1 MGQQGRKS
9 KGKGTSILL
18 SFPLP
23 PVNMQALRALL
34 KLFKF
39 PAICH
44 LSEAL
49 SFFLWP
55 GSDAQ

>member
-1 MGQQGRKS
+1 MLSFFSSGVIFLKNLGDNICS
-9 KGKGTSILL
+9 PLL
-18 SFPLP
+18 SLGD
-23 PVNMQALRALL
+23 MLASDELRPNE

-49 SFFLWP
+49 SFFL
-55 GSDAQ
+55 